1 MTTLTGHVVAE
12 YIRKNPTVGAQPN
25 LSLEQVGKLIIN
37 TPIKGEQQKIGTFF
51 KQLDDLIALHQR
63 KDFWF
68 KNVGI
73 LIETAISAKNS
84 TLKVHFECL
93 YDTLLR
99 GGL

>member
-1 MTTLTGHVVAE
+1 MGINLTV
-12 YIRKNPTVGAQPN
+12 PN
-25 LSLEQVGKLIIN
+25 KSEQEKISNHFSNLDRLI
-37 TPIKGEQQKIGTFF
+37 T
-51 KQLDDLIALHQR
+51 LHQR

-73 LIETAISAKNS
+73 LIETAISAENS

>member
-1 MTTLTGHVVAE
+1 MDGLLNINFNEFMGINLTV
-12 YIRKNPTVGAQPN
+12 PN
-25 LSLEQVGKLIIN
+25 KSEQEKISNHFSNLDRLI
-37 TPIKGEQQKIGTFF
+37 T
-51 KQLDDLIALHQR
+51 LHQR

-73 LIETAISAKNS
+73 LIETAISAENS